1 MEYIITDEELERI
14 CDLVHDT
21 YRDLLGQIRLRPLPL
36 STDLSQFQTPHV
48 QTVPNY
54 RDQWSLKTSK
64 TELGKVT
71 NSTDYKNQNSQTII
85 NSI

>member
-21 YRDLLGQIRLRPLPL
+21 HRDLLGQIRLRPLPL
-36 STDLSQFQTPHV
+36 YTDLSQFQNPHV

-54 RDQWSLKTSK
+54 RDQHSLEKRESSW
-64 TELGKVT
+64 KVT
-71 NSTDYKNQNSQTII
+71 NNIDYKNQNS
-85 NSI
+85 

>member
-36 STDLSQFQTPHV
+36 FTDLSMLQNPHT

-54 RDQWSLKTSK
+54 RDQHSLEKHETVRKS
-64 TELGKVT
+64 T
-71 NSTDYKNQNSQTII
+71 NSTDYKNQNS
-85 NSI
+85 

>member
-21 YRDLLGQIRLRPLPL
+21 HRDLLGQIRLRPLPL
-36 STDLSQFQTPHV
+36 FTDLSMFQNPHA

-71 NSTDYKNQNSQTII
+71 NNTEYKNQNS
-85 NSI
+85 

>member
-1 MEYIITDEELERI
+1 MEYIITDEELDRI

-21 YRDLLGQIRLRPLPL
+21 HRDLLGQIRLRPLY
-36 STDLSQFQTPHV
+36 TDFQYQTSHV
-48 QTVPNY
+48 VPNY

-71 NSTDYKNQNSQTII
+71 NITDCTDQNS
-85 NSI
+85 

>member
-21 YRDLLGQIRLRPLPL
+21 HRDLLGQIRLRPLPL
-36 STDLSQFQTPHV
+36 FTDYPHI
-48 QTVPNY
+48 VPNY

-71 NSTDYKNQNSQTII
+71 NNTEYKNQNS
-85 NSI
+85 